1 MANTKQETRIK
12 RGHVALMKHPET
24 ALYAGVMLMGTTEV
38 ADENFTAYTDGV
50 NKRYSRPFLETIVSE
65 AKLRGLIL
73 HENLHVAL
81 KQIPF
86 GKSMFKENAK
96 MANLAA
102 DFVVNDVI
110 ENIKGTV
117 AGSNPPER
125 IVELPDGAVYDAM
138 FHNWSMREVYN
149 YLKQHAKPSPKK
161 QKPQPGKPCPNGSG
175 QGGEQPDSDP
185 SEGGQQSGQGQGQ
198 QQEWESVTVNG
209 KTYDLSNSDEHDFEK
224 LLDGMTHEQIKEIND
239 SIDKALR
246 EGGMLAG
253 RMGAKLPRAI
263 TDLLEPK
270 VDWREALRDFV
281 SSTTKGKD
289 EFTWRRMNK
298 RHMAND
304 IYTPSVENETI
315 GEVIVAIDTSGSIGG
330 KELTEFASELASICQ
345 VCEPEKVRVLWWDTA
360 VHGEQVFK
368 DDYQNIAG
376 LLKPLGGG
384 GTHVGCVA
392 DYINKQDLKAECV
405 IVFTDGHVE
414 RDIKW
419 NISSP
424 TLWMITQNKGLVVP
438 GKKVVVEYD

>member
-1 MANTKQETRIK
+1 MSKQETRIK
-12 RGHVALMKHPET
+12 RAHIALMKHPET
-24 ALYAGVMLMGTTEV
+24 ALYSGVMLMGTTEV
-38 ADENFTAYTDGV
+38 VDAKFTAYTDGV
-50 NKRYSRPFLETIVSE
+50 NKKYSSSFLETIVSE
-65 AKLRGLIL
+65 SKCRGLVL

-81 KQIPF
+81 KQVPF

-102 DFVVNDVI
+102 DFVVNDII

-117 AGSNPPER
+117 AGSQER
-125 IVELPDGAVYDAM
+125 IVELPDGAVYDDM

-149 YLKQHAKPSPKK
+149 YLKKNAKPNPNKGK
-161 QKPQPGKPCPNGSG
+161 GGKPQ
-175 QGGEQPDSDP
+175 QGGKGDQDSDP
-185 SEGGQQSGQGQGQ
+185 SEGGSQGNDDQDWDTV
-198 QQEWESVTVNG
+198 EVNG
-209 KTYDLSNSDEHDFEK
+209 KTYDISQQDEHDFEK
-224 LLDGMTHEQIKEIND
+224 LLEGLTHEEVKEIND

-253 RMGAKLPRAI
+253 RMGAKLPRSI

-270 VDWREALRDFV
+270 IDWREALRDFV
-281 SSTTKGKD
+281 TSTVKGKD

-304 IYTPSVENETI
+304 IYLPSVENETI
-315 GEVIVAIDTSGSIGG
+315 GEVIVAIDTSGSIGTE
-330 KELTEFASELASICQ
+330 ELTEFASELASICE

-360 VHGEQVFK
+360 VHGEQVFEG
-368 DDYQNIAG
+368 DYNNIAG

-384 GTHVGCVA
+384 GTHVGCVSE
-392 DYINKQDLKAECV
+392 YISKENLQAECV
-405 IVFTDGHVE
+405 IVFTDGYVE

-424 TLWMITQNKGLVVP
+424 TLWMITQNKDLDIPLGN
-438 GKKVVVEYD
+438 KKVVFDRDE